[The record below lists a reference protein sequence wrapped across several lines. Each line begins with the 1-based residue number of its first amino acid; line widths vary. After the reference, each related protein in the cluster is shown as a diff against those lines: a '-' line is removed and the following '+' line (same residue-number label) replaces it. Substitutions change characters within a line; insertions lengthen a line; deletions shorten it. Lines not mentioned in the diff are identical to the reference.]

1 MSLCDL
7 LPNDFESA
15 LRIVIKNGSLTHGR
29 LWFTTCENGHHC
41 IALRYHCPF
50 CFHLDNKLVPIY
62 SCSEC
67 ERKMK
72 ELDNKGDYFITKG
85 QYICNHSRRTALN
98 GFPIQTI
105 TMHLL
110 SLFKNG
116 KLLSIP
122 NSSLEDQYKVITSS
136 IDAGLFNS
144 YTCRNRIYNYLELN
158 AFGCASLLA
167 RYADGNPMIEAVK
180 AFPNKEAEFCRSDK
194 LNRLMDFGSTFI
206 LFYLCIRQES

>member
-15 LRIVIKNGSLTHGR
+15 LRIVIKNGSLRNGR

-62 SCSEC
+62 SCSIC

-72 ELDNKGDYFITKG
+72 EGDNMGDNFISKGNH
-85 QYICNHSRRTALN
+85 ICQHSRRTALN

-122 NSSLEDQYKVITSS
+122 NSSLEDQYKVISSS

-144 YTCRNRIYNYLELN
+144 FTCRNRIYNYLELN
-158 AFGCASLLA
+158 VFGCASLLA
-167 RYADGNPMIEAVK
+167 SYADDHPMIESVK
-180 AFPNKEAEFCRSDK
+180 SFPNKEAEFCSSDK
-194 LNRLMDFGSTFI
+194 LNTLMDFGSI
-206 LFYLCIRQES
+206 LIPF